1 MLGNL
6 YPALLHKMENTQDAI
21 LDAMDRLEI
30 WLDSFGRSSSAAS
43 VSKTPTSGKN
53 SAGGRKEKTQRRTS
67 EDVFDSSDDSD
78 EEDGER

>member
-6 YPALLHKMENTQDAI
+6 YPVLLHKMENTQDAI

-30 WLDSFGRSSSAAS
+30 WLDSFGRSASSS
-43 VSKTPTSGKN
+43 PNTKTSISGKKIAAE
-53 SAGGRKEKTQRRTS
+53 SRAKVQRRTS